1 MVVFGVA
8 VTDRELFEAIAQ
20 PSIRR
25 VAEPDSVVLTRH
37 DRDSIQEPYNEF
49 LEQASRYS
57 SLEALVLLH
66 QDLEL
71 LDDSLL
77 RRARPLLS
85 EPGVGLI
92 GAFGGRRVPPHYWS
106 EAETLFGRAVTPT
119 VDFHHSAG
127 AHEVEVVDG
136 QLLVVAPWVVRTLR
150 FSEALAADFHGYDV
164 DFSMRVRAAGGRVVC
179 DDVPYCHRMARPW
192 SDPVAVRRAG
202 WEVAKMWDPAI
213 RPPEWAP
220 TFNR

>member
-8 VTDRELFEAIAQ
+8 VTDREAFETIAL

-37 DRDSIQEPYNEF
+37 DRHSIQEPYNE
-49 LEQASRYS
+49 LLDEVASYKA
-57 SLEALVLLH
+57 LEALVLLH

-77 RRARPLLS
+77 RRARPLLDRS
-85 EPGVGLI
+85 GVGLV

-106 EAETLFGRAVTPT
+106 ETDEPFGRATTPM
-119 VDFHHSAG
+119 VDFHHSG
-127 AHEVEVVDG
+127 GPHEVEVVDG
-136 QLLVVAPWVVRTLR
+136 QLLVLAPWVVRTLR
-150 FSEALAADFHGYDV
+150 FSEALAEDFHGYDV

-179 DDVPYCHRMARPW
+179 DDIPYCHRMERPW
-192 SDPVAVRRAG
+192 SDPVAFRRAG
-202 WEVAKMWDPAI
+202 WAVARMWDSAV

-220 TFNR
+220 AFNR